1 MTIGSFIK
9 SNRAKESTGSYFQ
22 KKRRFKGAT
31 PTPKHLCLQA
41 IALLSHYSK
50 TAIVTKLRIST
61 EQFNRW
67 CITYKSPDELPHFI
81 PLPQVTSLSTPLS
94 IELKFTNGNALTL
107 SGELDEQLVAQLIEA
122 AKS

>member
-1 MTIGSFIK
+1 MMSDKLINTLANFEQWRDNKPARNSAI
-9 SNRAKESTGSYFQ
+9 
-22 KKRRFKGAT
+22 
-31 PTPKHLCLQA
+31 PKHLCLQA

-81 PLPQVTSLSTPLS
+81 PLPNVTSLSAPLS
-94 IELKFTNGNALTL
+94 VELKLTNGNALTF
-107 SGELDEQLVAQLIEA
+107 SGELNEQLIAQLIEA
-122 AKS
+122 VKS

>member
-1 MTIGSFIK
+1 MMPDKLINTLNNFEQW
-9 SNRAKESTGSYFQ
+9 RANKPARNS
-22 KKRRFKGAT
+22 A
-31 PTPKHLCLQA
+31 TPKHLRLQA

-94 IELKFTNGNALTL
+94 IELKLTNGNALTL